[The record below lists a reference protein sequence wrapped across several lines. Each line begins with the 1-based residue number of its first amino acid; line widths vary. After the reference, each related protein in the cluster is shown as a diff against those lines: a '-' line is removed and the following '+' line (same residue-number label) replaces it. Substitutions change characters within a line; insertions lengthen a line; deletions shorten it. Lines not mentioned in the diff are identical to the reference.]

1 MEYYAILK
9 FCSYQYILVQSTGK
23 MIVDENVRENFLK
36 PGFEDMRKNIL
47 EKSNAIDT
55 DLDDEIYADQLH
67 SLLQRISPEME
78 KPSAMKTFVEAKKK
92 KTDEETIWDR
102 IHGTFDDTKPNTPKR
117 NQIVKKL
124 PHPRGG
130 VFEGAF
136 QGPKV
141 FRQSV
146 MTQVI
151 RKPDGTTVTVRTV
164 RDAEGN
170 TTVTKRTNDGQVET
184 FSYNGDN
191 GKTVV
196 QTPSMEKDSISS
208 LLACDRNVFVT
219 KEGYAIPKLW

>member
-1 MEYYAILK
+1 
-9 FCSYQYILVQSTGK
+9 

-36 PGFEDMRKNIL
+36 PGFEDLRKDLL
-47 EKSNAIDT
+47 EQSKAIDT

-67 SLLQRISPEME
+67 SLLQRISPELE
-78 KPSAMKTFVEAKKK
+78 KASHMKPCVDGTKTAK

-102 IHGTFDDTKPNTPKR
+102 IHGTFVEETKPSTPRR
-117 NQIVKKL
+117 NQQLLKKL

-151 RKPDGTTVTVRTV
+151 RKPDGSTETRRTV
-164 RDAEGN
+164 RDADGKEN
-170 TTVTKRTNDGQVET
+170 TTVTKRTNDGKVET
-184 FSYNGDN
+184 FTQPGNGRIVRQP
-191 GKTVV
+191 TVEPDHR
-196 QTPSMEKDSISS
+196 TSS

-219 KEGYAIPKLW
+219 KDGYAIPKLW